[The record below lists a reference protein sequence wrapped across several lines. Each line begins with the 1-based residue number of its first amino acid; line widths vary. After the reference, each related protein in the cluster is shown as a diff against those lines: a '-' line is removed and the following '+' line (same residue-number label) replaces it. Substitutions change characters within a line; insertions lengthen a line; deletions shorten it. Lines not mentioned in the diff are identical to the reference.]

1 MSNINGKTNINKK
14 HIDDNENINF
24 WDSYNE
30 SWLFLSN
37 ISVKWSINLWS
48 MFNSSKRINARFF
61 LRDVYWAWINNDSDY
76 SYITNNKKNI
86 ELDIKYTEGF
96 NETIPY
102 FQLSCIHNVATFNF
116 TWNRKY
122 ICNNFKL
129 SNFYTSSSDN
139 SQYSFNNLKIRIF
152 ELSAIDNLSN
162 QFVFTNCHFDTLII
176 KNSNLGKAVF
186 NWVTIWKL
194 EIQNA
199 TLNDCIFNWVD
210 FWNNYKLWEIKDI
223 NWEIDYKCMKDNYRQ
238 LKHVMDK
245 NANHTEANEFYALEM
260 ENLMMYYYSLKL
272 DKITSLEYLNKNAKI
287 KWERFMLYYLFF
299 INAFGTNIIRNLF
312 VLYEYLLLV
321 FVITWF
327 CNCFYF
333 IELDLEYI
341 HLMSFSFIITLLWL
355 LTYKFW
361 HKLNQVNEW
370 LIKMKWF
377 YVITILVF
385 IFLNT
390 QSNCYFEWIK
400 TFTYLL
406 NPFSWL
412 SDKSMMNLLWTEQI
426 WMIIHK
432 ITYWIL
438 IYQLI
443 ISLKRTTKR

>member
-116 TWNRKY
+116 TWNKKY

-210 FWNNYKLWEIKDI
+210 FEDYELEKIVNWDI
-223 NWEIDYKCMKDNYRQ
+223 VDYKCMKDNYRQ

-245 NANHTEANEFYALEM
+245 NANHTEANKFFALEM
-260 ENLMMYYYSLKL
+260 QYCSKIEN
-272 DKITSLEYLNKNAKI
+272 
-287 KWERFMLYYLFF
+287 
-299 INAFGTNIIRNLF
+299 
-312 VLYEYLLLV
+312 
-321 FVITWF
+321 ITW
-327 CNCFYF
+327 Y
-333 IELDLEYI
+333 EKLSLRLQKYI
-341 HLMSFSFIITLLWL
+341 NDYW
-355 LTYKFW
+355 
-361 HKLNQVNEW
+361 NN
-370 LIKMKWF
+370 WF
-377 YVITILVF
+377 
-385 IFLNT
+385 
-390 QSNCYFEWIK
+390 K
-400 TFTYLL
+400 
-406 NPFSWL
+406 
-412 SDKSMMNLLWTEQI
+412 NLLWII
-426 WMIIHK
+426 WFAILSTIINYFYLSLCYELINFNSIKTLFNLLSPFNLLSKDLNLDLPLYWSFILYK
-432 ITYWIL
+432 IIYWIL